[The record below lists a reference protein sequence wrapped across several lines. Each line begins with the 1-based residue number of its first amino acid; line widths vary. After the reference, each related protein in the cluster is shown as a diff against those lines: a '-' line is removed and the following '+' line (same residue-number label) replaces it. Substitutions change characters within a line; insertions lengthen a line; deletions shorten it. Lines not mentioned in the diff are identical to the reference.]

1 MTSEE
6 RVCKLLHVRYR
17 KLGNGC
23 RFYICVSV
31 MCWKIF
37 VASLYYA
44 LIWAG
49 FNYHSICKVNNP
61 NFQIIYKSTY
71 TNVESVHFHLSI
83 SNNNT
88 HKHKYHGNMLAFIYP
103 VASKGRE
110 RVCVCVCSEA
120 IMNQG
125 WCGPCQPAQPYAY
138 AIKNN
143 AKRILL
149 DICGI
154 RIHSRAYT
162 PLYFLD
168 SPLLCFSVQ
177 FLL

>member
-1 MTSEE
+1 
-6 RVCKLLHVRYR
+6 
-17 KLGNGC
+17 
-23 RFYICVSV
+23 

-61 NFQIIYKSTY
+61 NFQITHKNTY

-88 HKHKYHGNMLAFIYP
+88 HTHINITETCLHSFIQLRWRGE
-103 VASKGRE
+103 KE
-110 RVCVCVCSEA
+110 CVCVCSEA

-125 WCGPCQPAQPYAY
+125 WCGPCQPVQPHAY

-149 DICGI
+149 NICDI

-162 PLYFLD
+162 PRYFLD
-168 SPLLCFSVQ
+168 SPLLCFSV
-177 FLL
+177 

>member
-1 MTSEE
+1 MRLPIKILDVRCDWQLLITHGNTLIVFFFGVKRPMTSEE

-23 RFYICVSV
+23 RFYICASV

-110 RVCVCVCSEA
+110 RVCVCVQWSDNESG
-120 IMNQG
+120 MV
-125 WCGPCQPAQPYAY
+125 WSMPTSTT
-138 AIKNN
+138 
-143 AKRILL
+143 
-149 DICGI
+149 ICVC
-154 RIHSRAYT
+154 
-162 PLYFLD
+162 D
-168 SPLLCFSVQ
+168 KK
-177 FLL
+177 